1 MIDKKY
7 YRKLYDRVGK
17 NIGWDFRHLGETKKG
32 RKWDFFQEVAKK
44 VKEGDVVLDLGTGGG
59 ERVLEIADKIF
70 FLIGIDFSSNMVN
83 TARKNLSKKALK
95 NVRFLQMDSSKLIFP
110 DNFFDIVTSRHCD
123 FSAKEVYRVLKKGG
137 YFLTQQVSE
146 YDKINIKKEFGRGQA
161 YGKEDGSLKKRY
173 LGELK
178 KMGFKK
184 IKSGDYDSTEFYRK
198 KEDIVYLLKY
208 SPIIP
213 HFGKKSGD
221 SEKLEKFFEK
231 YTTKKGV
238 KTNSKRIMI
247 TAQK

>member
-1 MIDKKY
+1 MTDKKY

-17 NIGWDFRHLGETKKG
+17 NMGWDFRHLGETKKG

-44 VKEGDVVLDLGTGGG
+44 AKKGDVVLDLGTGGG
-59 ERVLEIADKIF
+59 ERVLEIADKVF
-70 FLIGIDFSSNMVN
+70 LLIGIDLSSNMIN
-83 TARKNLSKKALK
+83 TARKNLSKKGLK

-146 YDKINIKKEFGRGQA
+146 YDKINIKKELGRGQS

-184 IKSGDYDSTEFYRK
+184 IKSDDYDSIEYYKK
-198 KEDIVYLLKY
+198 KEDIVYFLKY
-208 SPIIP
+208 TPTIP
-213 HFGKKSGD
+213 HFGKKPGD

-231 YTTKKGV
+231 YTTKKGI
-238 KTNSKRIMI
+238 KTNSKRFMI
-247 TAQK
+247 TAKK